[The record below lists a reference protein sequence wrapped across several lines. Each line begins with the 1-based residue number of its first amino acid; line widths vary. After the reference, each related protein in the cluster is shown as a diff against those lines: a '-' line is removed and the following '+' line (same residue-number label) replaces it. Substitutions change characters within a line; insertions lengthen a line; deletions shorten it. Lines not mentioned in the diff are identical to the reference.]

1 MKFRAV
7 IFDLDG
13 TLLDTLGDLADAM
26 NAVLAGNRLPTH
38 PVEAYRYFVGDG
50 IAQLVRRALPFEV
63 ADEADLN
70 HFVAEMKREYRQR
83 WTSKTRP
90 YPGIPEMLD
99 TLGRAGL
106 QLAVLS
112 NKPDDAAQTLVQAL
126 LPTVAFRRV
135 VGASPEKPKKPDP
148 AVALEIA
155 AALHLNPTDFILVG
169 DSAVDMHT
177 ADRAGMFPAGV
188 LWGFRPQAELAA
200 AGAKLLLEH
209 PADLPAW
216 LCREKGC
223 G

>member
-1 MKFRAV
+1 
-7 IFDLDG
+7 
-13 TLLDTLGDLADAM
+13 
-26 NAVLAGNRLPTH
+26 
-38 PVEAYRYFVGDG
+38 
-50 IAQLVRRALPFEV
+50 
-63 ADEADLN
+63 
-70 HFVAEMKREYRQR
+70 MKREYRQR